1 MSSLFCGIDL
11 GTRASSICVVD
22 SSKKVIKRWTGKNE
36 EISEVVRKLCSDIH
50 CVVEASP
57 LAESVCRLI
66 EAIGGTIEIID
77 SRHAK
82 ALLNG
87 KKKTDRIDAQVLAE
101 LAQMGWYKPIHRK
114 EGKCREQRS
123 FLVARAQIVKSAT
136 SLKNTIRGM
145 FKANGVVLPKG
156 GDGRVFVKIVRDAM
170 KMLPVL
176 VQSSVTQLLICW
188 IQLHRSETRM
198 YRALDKIAHQ
208 DATASLLMTVPGVG
222 AATAVGF
229 ASTIATHTRFSHK
242 KKVASYLG
250 LAPKVYQSGDTNYHG
265 HITKKGDSLLRWL
278 LTEAASA
285 ILTRIKE
292 PFALREWGLRLV
304 EQKGLAKA
312 KIAVARKLSELLF
325 TMWRSNKAF
334 ATA

>member
-1 MSSLFCGIDL
+1 MDRLFCGIDL
-11 GTRASSICVVD
+11 GTRASSVCIID
-22 SSKKVIKRWTGKNE
+22 SKKRAIKRWSGKNHE
-36 EISEVVRKLCSDIH
+36 LAGIIEKFCPNIH
-50 CVVEASP
+50 CVVETSP
-57 LAESVCRLI
+57 LAESTCRSI
-66 EAIGGTIEIID
+66 EALGGSIEIID

-156 GDGRVFVKIVRDAM
+156 GDGQAFVRTVREAM
-170 KMLPVL
+170 KTLPTL

-188 IQLHRSETRM
+188 IQLHRSKAGM
-198 YRALDKIAHQ
+198 YRTLDKIAHR
-208 DATASLLMTVPGVG
+208 DASASLLMTVPGVG

-229 ASTIATHTRFSHK
+229 SSTIATHTRFSDK

-250 LAPKVYQSGDTNYHG
+250 LAPRVYQSGDANYHG

-278 LTEAASA
+278 LIEAAHV
-285 ILTRIKE
+285 ILTRIKD

-304 EQKGLAKA
+304 EKKGLAKA

-325 TMWRSNKAF
+325 TIWKTNKAF
-334 ATA
+334 VAA